1 MKDATILTAN
11 GRPTVRL
18 ERELAD
24 PPSVVWKALT
34 DREQLRSWF
43 PCDVIVEGGVWKVG
57 ASISFPFP
65 PDIIDMTLTGEVLEM
80 DEPSRLAYTWGE
92 DTLRFELSES
102 GSGTLLVLF
111 NELSASGAARNAAG
125 WDDCLDRLVGLAVSS
140 DAWRT
145 HFAEYQRAFEP
156 VLGPQEGP
164 PDGYKGTDH
173 LSS

>member
-1 MKDATILTAN
+1 MTDATISIKS

-18 ERELAD
+18 ERQLVD

-43 PCDVIVEGGVWKVG
+43 PCDVIVEGGVWTVG

-65 PDIIDMTLTGEVLEM
+65 LDIIDMTLHGEVLEAN
-80 DEPSRLAYTWGE
+80 EPLRLAYTWGE
-92 DTLRFELSES
+92 DTLRFELSGS
-102 GSGTLLVLF
+102 GSGTLLVLY
-111 NELSASGAARNAAG
+111 NELSPSGAARNAAG
-125 WDDCLDRLVGLAVSS
+125 WDDCLDRLVGLTVKP

-145 HFAEYQRAFEP
+145 HFAHYQRAFEP
-156 VLGPQEGP
+156 VLGRQEGP
-164 PDGYKGTDH
+164 PEGYKGTDH